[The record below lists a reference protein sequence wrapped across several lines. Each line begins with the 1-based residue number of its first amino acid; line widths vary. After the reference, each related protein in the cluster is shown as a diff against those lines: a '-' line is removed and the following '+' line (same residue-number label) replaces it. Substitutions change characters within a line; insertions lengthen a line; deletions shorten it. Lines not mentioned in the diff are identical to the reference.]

1 MNLRALLDEA
11 QELPGLHDVTGLS
24 EDQATVFYQKAV
36 RRGDKEAA
44 AYWAKIIQQ
53 AKVAAKSATKTVGH
67 SAKKAGTALA
77 KGALALAKGD
87 PHHYHHGDHGHADAG
102 ETRLWDRLKSVG
114 KSIKDAPKNVKRM
127 LTDKDYRAEVG
138 KKVGGALKK
147 KAKTAWGMVKH
158 EAHEF
163 KVAGKALK
171 KLAKREKLNDDDKK
185 AMKAAAKALAVTVI
199 GTAAMGGIGHLTL
212 GAMAKHFAAET
223 ALKAVGRAALFA
235 SVHLHEE
242 DAAVM
247 ARWAEAVMNSVAD
260 EFDKLGEMD
269 PEDVAKLIADVE
281 YTGEDSEDTT
291 EETTEMQSGY
301 FARVSA
307 RLAEAISSGTVETF
321 LMVLRSKLTQYDKR
335 LGSGESKRGGMP
347 NIYRI
352 GHYLKAAQ
360 DVEDAVSSIKT
371 KDDPESLQ
379 SLKRAIAQS
388 FGATMPPA
396 KATLKQIDDYIAS
409 GKKPTLK

>member
-1 MNLRALLDEA
+1 MNLRALLNEA

-44 AYWAKIIQQ
+44 SYWANVIQK
-53 AKVAAKSATKTVGH
+53 AKTAGQG
-67 SAKKAGTALA
+67 AKKAGAALA

-87 PHHYHHGDHGHADAG
+87 SHHYHHGDNGHGHDGDASS
-102 ETRLWDRLKSVG
+102 LWDRLKGVG
-114 KSIKDAPKNVKRM
+114 KSIKDAPKNVKRL
-127 LTDKDYRAEVG
+127 LTDKGYRSEVG
-138 KKVGGALKK
+138 KKVGGVLKK

-171 KLAKREKLNDDDKK
+171 KLAKREKLDDDDKK

-242 DAAVM
+242 EDAM
-247 ARWAEAVMNSVAD
+247 MSRWAEAVMNSVAD

-269 PEDVAKLIADVE
+269 PEAVAKLIADVE
-281 YTGEDSEDTT
+281 YTGDAAEADT
-291 EETTEMQSGY
+291 EETNEMLGGY
-301 FARVSA
+301 FAKVA
-307 RLAEAISSGTVETF
+307 NRLAEAISSGTVETF

-347 NIYRI
+347 NIYRL

-379 SLKRAIAQS
+379 SLKRAITQS
-388 FGATMPPA
+388 FGASMSPV